1 MSAWRSL
8 VVGALLLFIGVNL
21 RSVILAVPPI
31 LPLIR
36 QDLGLSY
43 TATGLLTSLPTL
55 IMGAAAWSSG
65 LLVERIGARIAVTSG
80 LALLAMGALLRAA
93 FPLAIPI
100 FLFTILM
107 SLGIALAQT
116 TAAVL
121 IRRWFPSKIGL
132 LSAIFT
138 DGLIIG
144 ETIGAGL
151 TVPLMLWLFGSDGW
165 RASFVLWG
173 LPVGV
178 LLAFW
183 LWLAPAEPPR
193 LFIPP
198 PVPVSSAE
206 VEVEREAQE
215 KRIIPAKTPVRTIHL
230 GLLLGSGSLI
240 YFGMNAWIA
249 NYNQAQ
255 HMASVTPLALTLL
268 NAAQLPS
275 SLGVTFFAQRMTGHR
290 WPFIAAGCVCLAAIL
305 LLILG
310 PASLEPL
317 WAALLGASSALVFT
331 LSLALPALLATPARV
346 ARLAG
351 ATLSIGYSMAFIGP
365 FIGGGLWDLFNVPAL
380 AFAPVLVASV
390 VLVVAGVM
398 LPASYAL
405 RA

>member
-1 MSAWRSL
+1 MSAWRSV
-8 VVGALLLFIGVNL
+8 VVGALLLLIGVNL

-36 QDLGLSY
+36 QNLGLSY

-65 LLVERIGARIAVTSG
+65 LLVERIGARVAVTTG
-80 LALLAMGALLRAA
+80 LALLATGALLRAA
-93 FPLAIPI
+93 FPLAVPI

-107 SLGIALAQT
+107 SLGIAMSQT

-121 IRRWFPSKIGL
+121 IRRWFPAHIGL

-151 TVPLMLWLFGSDGW
+151 TVPLMLMLFGPDGW
-165 RASFVLWG
+165 RASFLLWG
-173 LPVGV
+173 LPVVV

-183 LWLAPAEPPR
+183 LWLAPAEPRQPA
-193 LFIPP
+193 IPIQSTM
-198 PVPVSSAE
+198 PVSSAE
-206 VEVEREAQE
+206 IEVEQHE
-215 KRIIPAKTPVRTIHL
+215 KKILPAKTPVRTVHL

-249 NYNQAQ
+249 NYNQAL
-255 HMASVTPLALTLL
+255 HIASMTPYALTLL

-290 WPFIAAGCVCLAAIL
+290 WPFIAAGFVCMCSIL
-305 LLILG
+305 FWIFG
-310 PASLEPL
+310 PTSLEPL
-317 WAALLGASSALVFT
+317 WAALLGTSSALVFT
-331 LSLALPALLATPARV
+331 LGLALPALLAAPTKV

-380 AFAPVLVASV
+380 AFAPVLAASV
-390 VLVVAGVM
+390 VLAVAGVM
-398 LPASYAL
+398 LPASYSRGA
-405 RA
+405 